1 MAWFSQQH
9 EISINIFFC
18 SFSFLSFTNDNI
30 LKGYEKILPN
40 YSFPPCRILD
50 FCTVLINNM
59 VLIQDFI
66 LNYIYI
72 YIKLYTNFWLEYMT
86 TTFKEIIF
94 FSKKSTIYWNLP
106 SLSATVFI
114 STAEKSWPIIFS
126 KDYKRKI
133 IFRIDKN
140 VYSGRSTNIQIRI
153 SLKIHSR
160 NLISYE
166 P

>member
-72 YIKLYTNFWLEYMT
+72 YIYIKLYTNFWLEYMT

-94 FSKKSTIYWNLP
+94 FQRKVLFIEIYHLFLLLFLSQLQKSH
-106 SLSATVFI
+106 
-114 STAEKSWPIIFS
+114 
-126 KDYKRKI
+126 
-133 IFRIDKN
+133 
-140 VYSGRSTNIQIRI
+140 GQ
-153 SLKIHSR
+153 
-160 NLISYE
+160 
-166 P
+166 